1 MSSMKRIIPFVRVLE
16 PYLTDEAVTEIMV
29 NDGGSRIF
37 IERQGR
43 IEQLSGVRIETVSL
57 TAAIKNIFRD
67 NGLEISEAQP
77 ARDARLEDGSRVT
90 AVLAPISVTGPILT
104 IRRHP
109 RLFTIAQL
117 VDLGMLTP
125 YAAGL
130 LGTAVA
136 EGANV
141 LISGRT
147 GSGKTTLLNALAA
160 TLPDHERILLI
171 EAPAEIA
178 IQKPNLVRLEA
189 RLEELPL
196 GQEAPL
202 PPVSIGQLV
211 RTALRLRP
219 DRIVV
224 GETRGADAWELL
236 QCWNS
241 GHSGS
246 LSTIHANS
254 AVLAL
259 TRFVHCVLMA
269 QMNLPASTVREDLG
283 DMLQYVVHVELEN
296 GQRRVREMIRV
307 RGYERRRKGFQIE
320 QLYGEETRASKRP
333 AGSSAS

>member
-1 MSSMKRIIPFVRVLE
+1 MSSMKRIVPFIRVLE
-16 PYLTDEAVTEIMV
+16 PYLTDDAVTEIMV
-29 NDGGSRIF
+29 NDGGSRLF
-37 IERQGR
+37 IEREGR

-57 TAAIKNIFRD
+57 AAAIKNIFRD
-67 NGLEISEAQP
+67 NGLEISESQP

-90 AVLAPISVTGPILT
+90 AVLAPISVCGPILT

-109 RLFTIAQL
+109 RLFSLALL
-117 VDLGMLTP
+117 VQTGMLTS
-125 YAAGL
+125 YAAEL
-130 LGTAVA
+130 LCAAVT
-136 EGANV
+136 EGANI

-160 TLPDHERILLI
+160 TLPDHERIVLI

-178 IQKPNLVRLEA
+178 IGKPNLVRLEA
-189 RLEELPL
+189 RLEEVPL
-196 GQEAPL
+196 GQETPL
-202 PPVSIGQLV
+202 PAVSIGQLV

-269 QMNLPASTVREDLG
+269 QMNLPASSIRQDLG
-283 DMLQYVVHVELEN
+283 DMLRYVVHVEIEN
-296 GQRRVREMIRV
+296 GRRQIREIIRV
-307 RGYERRRKGFQIE
+307 RGYDRRARHFRIE
-320 QLYGEETRASKRP
+320 PLYGGGTQEDSCRRERAS
-333 AGSSAS
+333 